1 MSIESINQR
10 LLEITEQREQL
21 LHRQRMLQ
29 SATEELAAQRQRL
42 AQLEAQLRKEERDVK
57 ALEGIS
63 LANLFRTVLGDKEQ
77 RLDKE
82 RQEFVRAKLRYDA
95 AQSAVA
101 RLEEE
106 VAQLR
111 AAIRR
116 LPELQADYQELL
128 REKEQALAQRGGA
141 EHAAI
146 FELSS
151 RLAEL
156 RSRQKELREAIAA
169 GKDVQG
175 RTESMLRSL
184 DSAAGWG
191 VWDMI
196 GGGFLSTMVK
206 HSHIDDARQLAHDA
220 QQSFRVFAREL
231 RDVNLQLDLNI
242 EISGF
247 LRFADYFF
255 DGLIA
260 DWTVQSRI
268 NKALDE
274 IKKQQRS
281 VTAVMQ
287 RLETDLRTVEKQL
300 EQVAAEREAALA
312 RA

>member
-95 AQSAVA
+95 AQSAVD

>member
-63 LANLFRTVLGDKEQ
+63 LTNLFRTVLGDKEQ

>member
-63 LANLFRTVLGDKEQ
+63 LTNLFRTVLGDKEQ

-175 RTESMLRSL
+175 RIESMLRSL

-287 RLETDLRTVEKQL
+287 RLATDLRTVEKQL

-312 RA
+312 KA